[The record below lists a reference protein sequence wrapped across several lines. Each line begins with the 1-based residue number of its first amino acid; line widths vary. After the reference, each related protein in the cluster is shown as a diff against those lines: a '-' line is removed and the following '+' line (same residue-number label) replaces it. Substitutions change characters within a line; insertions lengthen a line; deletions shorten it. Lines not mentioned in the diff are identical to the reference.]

1 MGSYAQLKIG
11 DISVSQFKSEVEP
24 WVALV
29 FTADDRRTRPATDVE
44 LERAGVDEP
53 WHVTELVAP
62 ADVVRDRLEL
72 TGADWGA
79 AVTAFDELVAQQIE
93 THTSVRESTQDE
105 TIRKRI
111 DEENKAIRKL
121 DLDAWVDAL
130 CSSRP
135 DTAEKRTDLGTRSW
149 LLDLWE
155 YGDIRLCLRA
165 VLECRPSD
173 VVTLDVTDLIDGGW
187 LTTDEDPREAAL
199 SAFGWA
205 ERYASPIVVLTEG
218 STDTRVLETA
228 LEIVYP
234 HLRGFIRFADF
245 THQQEANAGALV
257 KTVKAFAAAGI
268 TNRVVALFD
277 ADSAARDAVRSL
289 DTAKLPASIQV
300 RHLPRIEIGDGYPTI
315 GPSGDIVA
323 DDINGRACSL
333 ELYFGRDVLTEMD
346 GSLRPVLWTAF
357 VHGVNAWQ
365 GVIERK
371 AELQDRFWSKAEAAK
386 DPASRSTQDWSGLRA
401 VLDEVRFAFTDP
413 REGWAARANTSRRDT
428 VSSDR

>member
-1 MGSYAQLKIG
+1 MGSYAQLKVG
-11 DISVSQFKSEVEP
+11 DIEVSQFKSEVEP

-29 FTADDRRTRPATDVE
+29 FTEDDRRTRPATADE
-44 LERAGVDEP
+44 LEYDDVDEP
-53 WHVTELVAP
+53 RHVTELVAP

-79 AVTAFDELVAQQIE
+79 TVTAFEELVADQIE
-93 THTSVRESTQDE
+93 IHTSVRESIQHE
-105 TIRKRI
+105 TLRERI
-111 DEENKAIRKL
+111 DEEIEAIRNL

-130 CSSRP
+130 CNSRP
-135 DTAEKRTDLGTRSW
+135 NPAEKRTDLGTRSW

-155 YGDIRLCLRA
+155 YTDIRLCLRA

-187 LTTDEDPREAAL
+187 LPIDEDPREAAL

-218 STDTRVLETA
+218 STDARVLEAA

-245 THQQEANAGALV
+245 SHQQEANAGALV

-289 DTAKLPASIQV
+289 DLAKLPASIQV
-300 RHLPRIEIGDGYPTI
+300 RHLPRTEIANGYPTI
-315 GPSGDIVA
+315 GPSGNVVTE
-323 DDINGRACSL
+323 DINGRACSL
-333 ELYFGRDVLTEMD
+333 ELYFGRDVLTEAD
-346 GSLRPVLWTAF
+346 GSLRPVRWTAF

-365 GVIERK
+365 GLIERK
-371 AELQDRFWSKAEAAK
+371 AELQDRFWTKAAAAR
-386 DPASRSTQDWSGLRA
+386 DPAHPTIQDWSGLRA
-401 VLDEVRFAFTDP
+401 VLDEVRFAFTEP
-413 REGWAARANTSRRDT
+413 RQGWAARMNANRRDT